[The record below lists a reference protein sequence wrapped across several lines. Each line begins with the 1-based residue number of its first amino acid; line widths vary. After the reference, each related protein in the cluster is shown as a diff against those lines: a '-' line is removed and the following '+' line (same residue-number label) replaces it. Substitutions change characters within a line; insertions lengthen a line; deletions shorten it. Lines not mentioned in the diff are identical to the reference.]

1 VTSQGG
7 EWFVKGILLSSQ
19 LGERDRFLIC
29 SQFTEQTY
37 HYHLLVTFVFNT
49 EDSDRFHLKPL
60 LPLLTGD
67 GRFYILALSQNQVR
81 LLQGTRYSVRGLY
94 LSFCSTAD
102 FTVVKPIDLDVLAYG
117 CDRVRDY
124 LRTNQEVQQRDTPD
138 GTQGERHL
146 CDGIGDR

>member
-1 VTSQGG
+1 V
-7 EWFVKGILLSSQ
+7 V
-19 LGERDRFLIC
+19 
-29 SQFTEQTY
+29 
-37 HYHLLVTFVFNT
+37 V
-49 EDSDRFHLKPL
+49 SDRFHLKPL

-117 CDRVRDY
+117 CDRVGDY

-138 GTQGERHL
+138 GTQGDSPEETLRDRHL
-146 CDGIGDR
+146 CDGSTDILHLSR

>member
-1 VTSQGG
+1 MTSQGG

-29 SQFTEQTY
+29 S
-37 HYHLLVTFVFNT
+37 
-49 EDSDRFHLKPL
+49 
-60 LPLLTGD
+60 
-67 GRFYILALSQNQVR
+67 
-81 LLQGTRYSVRGLY
+81 
-94 LSFCSTAD
+94 TAD

-117 CDRVRDY
+117 CDRVGDY

-138 GTQGERHL
+138 GTQGQRHL